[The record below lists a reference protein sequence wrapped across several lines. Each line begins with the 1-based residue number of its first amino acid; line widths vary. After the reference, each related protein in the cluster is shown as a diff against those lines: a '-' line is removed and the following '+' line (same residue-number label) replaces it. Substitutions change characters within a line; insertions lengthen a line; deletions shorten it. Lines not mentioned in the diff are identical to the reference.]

1 MERRFQFRLLIGMMF
16 FTVVLSGWAADVLA
30 TANPTNKVITF
41 TITYPKDESNDA
53 VDYTL
58 GIPFLRKDQIDL
70 TKTAG
75 KFFDKLVDVR
85 DERPRGGNGL
95 TLFFENKN
103 GTLFKPG
110 SSDAITIYV
119 LNAPKSI
126 RPFTGTSVVR
136 KQMGAGRVPTSDN
149 LPLVGFVADPD
160 PEYMILNDLEDPFA
174 FEIRDLQFLLN
185 VAEFPDTSLLLDFDN
200 SYGFG
205 SSQPSFFVDS
215 IDEGSELF
223 FIPGVVEDFNWFYA
237 RGKLFI
243 DDVEVSRFLHGNQ
256 PLPVV
261 IPEPTSLLLIGSGLL
276 GLAFSKRLNF

>member
-1 MERRFQFRLLIGMMF
+1 MKRHFQLTQLLVGAFVF
-16 FTVVLSGWAADVLA
+16 FTVAGFCADAWAK
-30 TANPTNKVITF
+30 NQPTNKVVTF

-58 GIPFLRKDQIDL
+58 GIPFLKKDQIDIS
-70 TKTAG
+70 KSGG

-103 GTLFKPG
+103 GAVFKPG

-136 KQMGAGRVPTSDN
+136 KQMGTGRVPTSDN

-160 PEYMILNDLEDPFA
+160 PEYMILNDLEEPFA
-174 FEIRDLQFLLN
+174 FEIRDLQFLSN
-185 VAEFPDTSLLLDFDN
+185 VAEFSDTSLLLDFEN

-205 SSQPSFFVDS
+205 PSQPNFFVDS
-215 IDEGSELF
+215 FDEGSELF
-223 FIPGVVEDFNWFYA
+223 SIPGEVEDFNWFYA

-243 DDVEVSRFLHGNQ
+243 DDVEVSRFVHGNQ
-256 PLPVV
+256 PLPIV
-261 IPEPTSLLLIGSGLL
+261 IPEPTSLLLVGSGLL
-276 GLAFSKRLNF
+276 GLAFRRRS